1 MKATGLSLLVVVGL
15 MMSGMVLWMGCE
27 ESTTAEDVILIVEPA
42 SSTVRVGSVV
52 TFTVSQPEGVT
63 NSAVYFPLEW
73 NMLDPGVGRFLETV
87 GNTAIYHATAAGGN
101 TITVRDQAAHEGSA
115 VVVQN

>member
-1 MKATGLSLLVVVGL
+1 MKTGKISMLFVLSMIISA
-15 MMSGMVLWMGCE
+15 MMLWIGCE
-27 ESTTAEDVILIVEPA
+27 ESTTGDNVILNVDPP
-42 SSTVRVGSVV
+42 SPTVKVGSFI
-52 TFTVSQPEGVT
+52 TFTVSQPEGAT

-73 NMLDPGVGRFLETV
+73 NMRNPEAGRFLETV

-115 VVVQN
+115 IVKQN